1 MNKGFNQVEQFE
13 SAIAQFYDAPY
24 GVAVDCCTH
33 GLELCLRYTQADK
46 ILVPK
51 QTYLSVAML
60 AEKLNIHRDF
70 IDDEWENYYYL
81 TDKIVDAAVY
91 WEKNSYINGTFMV
104 LSFQFKKHLSLGRG
118 GMILTDNK
126 DAAKELKKMSYDG
139 RDNNT
144 GPWAEQNIE
153 TIGYHYYMTPETA
166 QLGLDK
172 LNEAIGTDA
181 KKWSWKDYPDLTKM
195 KFRGIFDVKL

>member
-13 SAIAQFYDAPY
+13 SAIAQFYNAPY
-24 GVAVDCCTH
+24 AVAVDCCTH

-91 WEKNSYINGTFMV
+91 WEKNSYIYGTFMV

-126 DAAKELKKMSYDG
+126 EAAKELKKMSYDG

-166 QLGLDK
+166 TLGLHKFND
-172 LNEAIGTDA
+172 AICTTP
-181 KKWSWKDYPDLTKM
+181 KKWSYLDYPLLTNFKV
-195 KFRGIFDVKL
+195 FQNG